1 MKLPYWY
8 TLVQKKVQHK
18 VIIALKKGAMCHITI
33 GFHQKVPQISP
44 YSKQDGLC
52 KIHESFTTSNRKILY
67 LTCMLAC
74 PPNLTY
80 SFLTVCEIIT
90 FKVDRKVFSTVP
102 EGYNRV
108 LEAKKTIFGGIFGIF
123 LFKLLFIG
131 DLGTCPKTFIR
142 TRGVEL

>member
-1 MKLPYWY
+1 
-8 TLVQKKVQHK
+8 
-18 VIIALKKGAMCHITI
+18 
-33 GFHQKVPQISP
+33 
-44 YSKQDGLC
+44 
-52 KIHESFTTSNRKILY
+52 
-67 LTCMLAC
+67 MLAC

-131 DLGTCPKTFIR
+131 ELGTCPKTSYVQEVWNFKKKMFFHKE
-142 TRGVEL
+142 VC

>member
-90 FKVDRKVFSTVP
+90 FKSSWKSFFPLCPRGTVEFQRP
-102 EGYNRV
+102 KKLF
-108 LEAKKTIFGGIFGIF
+108 LEASMECASLDTY
-123 LFKLLFIG
+123 L
-131 DLGTCPKTFIR
+131 
-142 TRGVEL
+142 